1 MPSDFTSA
9 GGEGVTSLLAGV
21 DYRLHSHAPTVSFED
36 ARARLP
42 FDPRASVKA
51 LAFRLPDGA
60 YAIVGLRG
68 ADRADYKTIASA
80 LGIRRADLRLA
91 ETADVERDLGMQIG
105 GIAPLPVA
113 GATVLIDKRVL
124 ELEVVFC
131 GAGRNDSTLEI
142 TPGELVRIGQALVGD
157 FAR

>member
-1 MPSDFTSA
+1 M
-9 GGEGVTSLLAGV
+9 
-21 DYRLHSHAPTVSFED
+21 
-36 ARARLP
+36 
-42 FDPRASVKA
+42 KA
-51 LAFRLPDGA
+51 LAFRLPDCA